1 MKTGPEVVTIVH
13 GVLGVPDV
21 VGLGLGELPGVP
33 DGLGLGLGVLPV
45 VPDGLGLGLGSGVG
59 LTVVVMQVVTGPAPP

>member
-21 VGLGLGELPGVP
+21 VGLGLGVGFPETVGV
-33 DGLGLGLGVLPV
+33 GLGV
-45 VPDGLGLGLGSGVG
+45 GVG
-59 LTVVVMQVVTGPAPP
+59 VMQ